1 MVTVPGGVV
10 STAVS
15 SNSAVVLTPS
25 GILLYSISADG
36 VLGEAVKVEKGVE
49 DVKWSEMVVSKQP
62 ERKKPAGV
70 KGFQAYFERKRKRI
84 EDETAK
90 AEAKVAAS

>member
-15 SNSAVVLTPS
+15 GNTVVLLTPT
-25 GILLYSISADG
+25 GILLYSISSEG
-36 VLGEAVKVEKGVE
+36 VLGEGVKVENGVE
-49 DVKWSEMVVSKQP
+49 GVKWSEMVVSRQP